1 MQARELGAFARYGR
15 ARRRVRALWRLATW
29 HECWR
34 QARRICV
41 VQLAPQRALLPPC
54 QGGLS
59 VAAGVACDFTG
70 SRVRT

>member
-29 HECWR
+29 RECWR

-41 VQLAPQRALLPPC
+41 VRPASSSACSPSTVSGRTLR
-54 QGGLS
+54 GGGRGLR
-59 VAAGVACDFTG
+59 FHW
-70 SRVRT
+70 